1 MYVMIKMKII
11 TLTHSYFR
19 LPDFLLARMRNLT
32 KIKLKLTLISL
43 RALISDSDSL

>member
-11 TLTHSYFR
+11 TLSYFR

>member
-11 TLTHSYFR
+11 TLSYFR
-19 LPDFLLARMRNLT
+19 LPDFLLARMRMRNLT